1 MVWGQP
7 GQHGLIQ
14 PTLQKPIHFNLKVSN
29 LLVDNNHQDQ
39 QGGQLEFDGSA
50 ATKLHRTPWS
60 LSSSMTELSC
70 RVVKISRKEFDQQHS
85 IESAELLRAHWIQ
98 TTDSS
103 LAAECLCTLDLI
115 KFKCILNMNFLNF
128 IDTHFSNLTPPQD

>member
-1 MVWGQP
+1 M
-7 GQHGLIQ
+7 
-14 PTLQKPIHFNLKVSN
+14 
-29 LLVDNNHQDQ
+29 DNNHQDQ

-50 ATKLHRTPWS
+50 AAKLRRTPWS

-103 LAAECLCTLDLI
+103 LAAKCLCALVLI
-115 KFKCILNMNFLNF
+115 KFKCLFN
-128 IDTHFSNLTPPQD
+128 IDISHCL